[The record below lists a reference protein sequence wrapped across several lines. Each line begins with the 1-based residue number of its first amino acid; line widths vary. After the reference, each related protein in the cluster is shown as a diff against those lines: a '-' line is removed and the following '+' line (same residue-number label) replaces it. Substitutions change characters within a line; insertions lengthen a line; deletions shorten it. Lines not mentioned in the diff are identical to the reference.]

1 MKTVLVGRFQ
11 YDANIELVCIPLSV
25 KLQIPGDVDDRNPLI
40 AAHQEKQFENLGAL
54 VVERRLPPVF
64 NNREYQKRGR
74 QIYGPDYVP
83 RIPAKPTAVAEPTAR
98 KA

>member
-1 MKTVLVGRFQ
+1 MLHYLSRVL
-11 YDANIELVCIPLSV
+11 ELVVPGSSIEQ
-25 KLQIPGDVDDRNPLI
+25 LQIPGNVDDRNSLI